1 MDDLRAAPPPASAVE
16 VQVLG
21 KQIVNGH
28 PVRSTRPLEF
38 VTALAWGGGEAGLTR
53 LRSTLFGGCAGRST
67 VANLAYRARQMGV
80 ETVFDR
86 YRDSYRLTGR
96 VTVDVVEMVRAL
108 RDGDHQLAIWLYEGP
123 YLPAS
128 RTPMASRVREI
139 LARRVRESVD
149 TVEPALR
156 DRYVGRFGD
165 LLDIEPLSALDELVG

>member
-21 KQIVNGH
+21 KQIVNGL

-38 VTALAWGGGEAGLTR
+38 VTALAWGGGEASLTT
-53 LRSTLFGGCAGRST
+53 LRTTLFGGCAGRSA
-67 VANLAYRARQMGV
+67 VATLAYRARRMGV

-96 VTVDVVEMVRAL
+96 VTVDVLEMMAAL
-108 RDGDHQLAIWLYEGP
+108 RDGDHRLAIWLYEGP

-128 RTPMASRVREI
+128 RTPMATRVREI
-139 LARRVRESVD
+139 LRRRVREATD
-149 TVEPALR
+149 TVDPDLR
-156 DRYVGRFGD
+156 DRYVARFRD
-165 LLDIEPLSALDELVG
+165 LLDVEPMNALDELVG